1 MSSGAPDEKKSSRGG
16 LGGWRS
22 NIGLITKVSFAFF
35 GTIFI
40 LIIIVGA
47 LNYGTI
53 TTTDNGPPALDRVAP
68 DVDIDDGPDLASDDS
83 QLSNNAK
90 LIALELTTITPAE
103 VSQYPIANLSRE
115 EIVSVLELLNPQVL
129 AKVLLNIPQEDLET
143 IQFMLT
149 QSEFNQTLNRLVDE
163 DRTQVEDRLKTNNV

>member
-68 DVDIDDGPDLASDDS
+68 DVDIDDGPQQDGDDGPQMDDDEDTDISGRPNDLASDDS
-83 QLSNNAK
+83 Q
-90 LIALELTTITPAE
+90 
-103 VSQYPIANLSRE
+103 
-115 EIVSVLELLNPQVL
+115 
-129 AKVLLNIPQEDLET
+129 
-143 IQFMLT
+143 
-149 QSEFNQTLNRLVDE
+149 TL
-163 DRTQVEDRLKTNNV
+163 K